1 MRFLLYLIQN
11 PMCSYET
18 QVRSDQTSTI
28 KWMLLYEYNRNYL
41 LFYKKKKRFS
51 VVLQPFWEVVTQYGL
66 AFKDKL
72 LNVDCMG
79 G

>member
-1 MRFLLYLIQN
+1 MQFLLYLIQN

-51 VVLQPFWEVVTQYGL
+51 VVLQPFWEVVTQYSL

>member
-11 PMCSYET
+11 PMCFYEI

-41 LFYKKKKRFS
+41 LFYKKKRFS
-51 VVLQPFWEVVTQYGL
+51 VVLQPFWEVVTQYSL